1 MFCVIC
7 GGVVYILGHAT
18 GSQERHICSIHKPLI
33 KSTFPRHFTQTKPKT
48 PLRYTLRQNAH
59 FTPFSPIPTTPKI
72 TTIPPKTTSNPYKS
86 ILHSNSTKNHI
97 FNNKISPNKPPKSNH
112 KITQNISKIN
122 TFQPYQIHKQHY
134 SIEVIFFIIKNHI
147 KIFTLIFNTKRE
159 INNVT
164 KIYHPPSKTR
174 IQK

>member
-1 MFCVIC
+1 M
-7 GGVVYILGHAT
+7 Y
-18 GSQERHICSIHKPLI
+18 ICSIHKLLA
-33 KSTFPRHFTQTKPKT
+33 KSTFPKYLIKNHPKQS
-48 PLRYTLRQNAH
+48 LRYTLRQNPLKSSISPL
-59 FTPFSPIPTTPKI
+59 FTPSKI

-97 FNNKISPNKPPKSNH
+97 FNNKISPHKPPKSNH

-147 KIFTLIFNTKRE
+147 KIFTLISNTKKR
-159 INNVT
+159 N
-164 KIYHPPSKTR
+164 K
-174 IQK
+174 